1 MGTNREQL
9 PLFNGPSRRH
19 VFCVRLTATRLPR
32 SKNNMVRLC
41 FYGSLGL
48 LTAALLGCGGGN
60 STASGTNASAGSGV
74 STTVSSKTGL
84 NLSGTISVPPAAAVD
99 SDLNDGNQAHRRS
112 NDDPNNAQA
121 LTSPTL
127 LVGTVNQPGTG
138 PSGASQAIGD
148 VDDWFSIDLVAGQSI
163 ELENSA
169 EIGSAEIDLYVLAKD
184 GSQIGFANTPDTR
197 SKCVQISQT
206 GTYQIDVHAFMG
218 ASVYNLRV
226 ADPGNAGQCNT
237 ITTAINFNPQELL
250 AIPKTER
257 INRTTLATS
266 TPSRM
271 VATHIL
277 PTSVLAAG
285 VQVVAGAG
293 TGPILLKLP
302 SQKAALAQG
311 LSRLAQAPRS
321 ATQLAAAGNTPATV
335 MALKYAKYIQT
346 SGNYV
351 GVHPNWRMETQA
363 LAGTFPPNDPSYSL
377 QRWHYD
383 QINVASALNRLGSQS
398 ISGSRSP
405 LVAVIDDG
413 VMLDHPDLY
422 PQLLSA
428 GRTFFTN
435 LSPGDGNVANGD
447 NPAQRSDNPI
457 FHGTHVAG
465 LIAAS
470 TFDGRFGAGIAP
482 MAQILP
488 LRVFQPGHGANTLDI
503 VNAMLYAAG
512 LDNNSGTLPA
522 KRADIIN
529 LSLGSDVNCPVA
541 YQNAI
546 DRVRAAGVMVVAAA
560 GNSSRLDLGRRVAVS
575 APANCRGV
583 IAVGALDNQKKLAPY
598 SNTGSALSLVAPGG
612 GTDPALGVSAGGDS
626 IYSTVGSFNAN
637 GTRIANFGAL
647 EGTSMAAPHV
657 SGTLALMRYINPNLS
672 PSQIDAFLAAGRLS
686 DDLGA
691 TGRDNDFGM
700 GLINARKAVE
710 VALETT
716 ISTPMPTL
724 IPITAQPSS
733 FDLGSFRTSAQLE
746 LRANVPIGSTV
757 ATETVTSVISSS
769 PAVQISPT
777 QVDATGQG
785 LYTLSV
791 DRTLLSIGTH
801 DLRITVNLKPTR
813 TLSLSLSVTRVEERS
828 TALTTSYGPLY
839 VVLIDPDRNDVVAT
853 VQATANNGRYTW
865 SYNSYT
871 RNRVS
876 IIAGADLDNDDYIC
890 QRGEPCSTVLN
901 ANSAEAQALTLNSAL
916 SRATVDLQVAPT
928 ANVVLQSRSSLP
940 LVGVHRQVPGTRDR
954 AMPHTTAALTP
965 PQIKSPLTP

>member
-1 MGTNREQL
+1 
-9 PLFNGPSRRH
+9 
-19 VFCVRLTATRLPR
+19 
-32 SKNNMVRLC
+32 MVRLRL
-41 FYGSLGL
+41 YGSLWL

-60 STASGTNASAGSGV
+60 GATGGASGVNAGAGSGV
-74 STTVSSKTGL
+74 GTLNPTSKIGL
-84 NLSGTISVPPAAAVD
+84 RLSGTISVPPFAAVD
-99 SDLNDGNQAHRRS
+99 TDLNDGNQANRRA
-112 NDDPNNAQA
+112 NDDPNNAQP
-121 LTSPTL
+121 LTSPVL

-138 PSGASQAIGD
+138 PTGASQASGD
-148 VDDWFSIDLVAGQSI
+148 VDDWFSIDLLAGQTI
-163 ELENSA
+163 ELESSA
-169 EIGSAEIDLYVLAKD
+169 EIGSADIDLYVLTKD
-184 GSQIGFANTPDTR
+184 GAQIGFVNTPDTR
-197 SKCVQISQT
+197 SKCVQISRS
-206 GTYQIDVHAFMG
+206 GTYHIDVHAFMG

-226 ADPGNAGQCNT
+226 ADPGGAGQCNT
-237 ITTAINFNPQELL
+237 VTAALNFNPQELL
-250 AIPKTER
+250 AVPKAER
-257 INRTTLATS
+257 INNRTTTLSASGRSANT
-266 TPSRM
+266 
-271 VATHIL
+271 THVL
-277 PTSVLAAG
+277 PANMLAAG
-285 VQVVAGAG
+285 IQLVSGAG
-293 TGPILLKLP
+293 SGPILLRLP
-302 SQKAALAQG
+302 SQKNALAQG
-311 LSRLAQAPRS
+311 LSRLAQTPRS
-321 ATQLAAAGNTPATV
+321 TAQLAAISNTPAAV

-346 SGNYV
+346 SGAYL
-351 GVHPNWRMETQA
+351 GVHPNWRMDTQA

-383 QINVASALNRLGSQS
+383 QINLAAALNRLGSLAIVS
-398 ISGSRSP
+398 PRTP

-422 PQLLSA
+422 PQLISA

-435 LSPGDGNVANGD
+435 LSPGDGNIANGD

-512 LDNNSGTLPA
+512 LDNNSGTLPPR
-522 KRADIIN
+522 RADIIN
-529 LSLGSDVNCPVA
+529 LSLGSDVNCPAA

-546 DRVRAAGVMVVAAA
+546 DRVRTAGVMVVAAA

-583 IAVGALDNQKKLAPY
+583 IAVGALDIDKKLAAY

-612 GTDPALGVSAGGDS
+612 GADPALGLAAGGDA
-626 IYSTVGSFNAN
+626 IYSTIGSFNAN
-637 GTRIANFGAL
+637 GARVANFGAL

-657 SGTLALMRYINPNLS
+657 SGTLALMRYINPQLS
-672 PSQIDAFLAAGRLS
+672 PAQIDMFLTTGRLS

-716 ISTPMPTL
+716 TSIPAPTL

-733 FDLGSFRTSAQLE
+733 LDLGSFRTSAQLE
-746 LRANVPIGSTV
+746 LRANVPIGSTL
-757 ATETVTSVISSS
+757 ATETVASVVSAS

-785 LYTLSV
+785 TYTLSV
-791 DRTLLSIGTH
+791 DRSLLSPGTH

-813 TLSLSLSVTRVEERS
+813 TLSLSLSVTRVEERN

-853 VQATANNGRYTW
+853 VQATVLDGRYTW
-865 SYNSYT
+865 SYNGYT

-901 ANSAEAQALTLNSAL
+901 TNTAEAQALTLNSAL
-916 SRATVDLQVAPT
+916 SRTTVDLQVTPT
-928 ANVVLQSRSSLP
+928 ANVLLQSHTNLP
-940 LVGVHRQVPGTRDR
+940 LIGVRRQVPGTHDR

-965 PQIKSPLTP
+965 NPVRSPWTP

>member
-1 MGTNREQL
+1 
-9 PLFNGPSRRH
+9 
-19 VFCVRLTATRLPR
+19 
-32 SKNNMVRLC
+32 MVRLG

-60 STASGTNASAGSGV
+60 GSGNGSASGATANAGSSVGAPALP
-74 STTVSSKTGL
+74 KTGL
-84 NLSGTISVPPAAAVD
+84 NLSGTISVPPAASVD
-99 SDLNDGNQAHRRS
+99 SDLNDANQTQRRT
-112 NDDPNNAQA
+112 NDDPAHAQV
-121 LTSPTL
+121 LTNPVL
-127 LVGTVNQPGTG
+127 LVGTVNQPGAG
-138 PSGASQAIGD
+138 PSGASQASGD

-163 ELENSA
+163 ELESSA
-169 EIGSAEIDLYVLAKD
+169 EPGSAEIDLYVVTKD
-184 GSQIGFANTPDTR
+184 GAYLGFANTPDTR
-197 SKCVQISQT
+197 SKCVQITQT

-237 ITTAINFNPQELL
+237 FTTAVNFNPQELL
-250 AIPKTER
+250 AIPKVER
-257 INRTTLATS
+257 SGRVTAATVTPASSRTPAAAHVLPAS
-266 TPSRM
+266 
-271 VATHIL
+271 VA
-277 PTSVLAAG
+277 AAG

-293 TGPILLKLP
+293 TGPVLLRLP
-302 SQKAALAQG
+302 SQKTVLAQG
-311 LSRLAQAPRS
+311 LSRLAQTPRHTNPQA
-321 ATQLAAAGNTPATV
+321 ATANTPATV
-335 MALKYAKYIQT
+335 MALKYAKYIQA
-346 SGNYV
+346 SGNYG
-351 GVHPNWRMETQA
+351 GVHPNWRMDT
-363 LAGTFPPNDPSYSL
+363 LAWPGTFPPNDPSYGL

-383 QINVASALNRLGSQS
+383 QINLASALNRLGSQS
-398 ISGSRSP
+398 IAGARQP

-422 PQLLSA
+422 PQLASA

-435 LSPGDGNVANGD
+435 VSPGDGNIANGD
-447 NPAQRSDNPI
+447 NPAQRSDAPI

-482 MAQILP
+482 MAHILP

-522 KRADIIN
+522 RRADIIN

-583 IAVGALDNQKKLAPY
+583 IAVGALDSQKRLALY

-612 GTDPALGVSAGGDS
+612 GADPALGISSGGDAV
-626 IYSTVGSFNAN
+626 YSTLGSFGAN
-637 GTRIANFGAL
+637 GSRIANFGAL
-647 EGTSMAAPHV
+647 EGTSMATPHV

-672 PSQIDAFLAAGRLS
+672 PTQIDAFLAAGRLS

-691 TGRDNDFGM
+691 TGRDNDYGM

-716 ISTPMPTL
+716 TSTPVATV
-724 IPITAQPSS
+724 IPVTAQPNHM
-733 FDLGSFRTSAQLE
+733 DLGSFRSSAQLE
-746 LRANVPIGSTV
+746 LRANVPLGSTL
-757 ATETVTSVISSS
+757 ASETVTSVSSTS
-769 PAVQISPT
+769 PAVQITPT
-777 QVDATGQG
+777 QIDGSTGQG
-785 LYTLSV
+785 IYTVSV
-791 DRTLLSIGTH
+791 DRTLLSPGTH
-801 DLRITVNLKPTR
+801 DVRITVNLKPAR
-813 TLSLSLSVTRVEERS
+813 TLSLNLSVTRIDERS
-828 TALTTSYGPLY
+828 TALSTSYGPLY

-865 SYNSYT
+865 SYSGYT
-871 RNRVS
+871 RHRVS
-876 IIAGADLDNDDYIC
+876 IIAGSDLDNDDYIC
-890 QRGEPCSTVLN
+890 QRGEPCSTVLS
-901 ANSAEAQALTLNSAL
+901 ANSAEAQALTLNSAV
-916 SRATVDLQVAPT
+916 SRTTVDLQVTPT
-928 ANVVLQSRSSLP
+928 ANVALQSRSSLP
-940 LVGVHRQVPGTRDR
+940 LVGVHRQVPGTHDR
-954 AMPHTTAALTP
+954 AMPHTTAALSP
-965 PQIKSPLTP
+965 HQAPLQIRFPWIP